1 MQVHWLRLT
10 SPVSRTCDDSHNCHN
25 PRSATTRTCTG
36 RGRSYAPARRRRRR
50 QCRLPAPGRS
60 HPPRPG
66 APVPRTAPHR
76 AVTRSVPCA
85 ASPLT
90 SGRHHSSLGG
100 THDQGLVPRRPPAS
114 RGGPSPAGARG
125 PGHRSRARVGRPR
138 RVALTLPVRRLRHH
152 PRPIAVG
159 ATPRGPWKL
168 GGWWRSARPRST
180 RPSSR
185 CRIHD
190 ACRRQCDIGPASE
203 RTHGSRVLEPAVGGR
218 YFASPSATPG
228 NMPG

>member
-36 RGRSYAPARRRRRR
+36 RGRSCAPARQRRRR

-125 PGHRSRARVGRPR
+125 PGHRSCARVGRPR
-138 RVALTLPVRRLRHH
+138 RVALTLP
-152 PRPIAVG
+152 G
-159 ATPRGPWKL
+159 
-168 GGWWRSARPRST
+168 
-180 RPSSR
+180 SS
-185 CRIHD
+185 
-190 ACRRQCDIGPASE
+190 
-203 RTHGSRVLEPAVGGR
+203 
-218 YFASPSATPG
+218 ASPSPSPRSWWAPRGRGRASPTHDRPSG
-228 NMPG
+228 AAHRRRSTGGAIGRARGEPSQRVTNLAGHNNEAVCPVNRQS